1 MNNER
6 LRRERVEEMRE
17 RELRRKNVVLHRVD
31 EAGDWAKTAEER
43 REWDAKSIETIF
55 RALKMDLSRRAVKF
69 CRRVGE
75 KDDEPTPPWW
85 WA

>member
-43 REWDAKSIETIF
+43 REWDAKSIENIF

-69 CRRVGE
+69 CRRVG
-75 KDDEPTPPWW
+75 
-85 WA
+85 

>member
-43 REWDAKSIETIF
+43 REWDAKSIENIF
-55 RALKMDLSRRAVKF
+55 RALKNEDGPEQESGQVLPQSGRK
-69 CRRVGE
+69 G
-75 KDDEPTPPWW
+75 
-85 WA
+85 